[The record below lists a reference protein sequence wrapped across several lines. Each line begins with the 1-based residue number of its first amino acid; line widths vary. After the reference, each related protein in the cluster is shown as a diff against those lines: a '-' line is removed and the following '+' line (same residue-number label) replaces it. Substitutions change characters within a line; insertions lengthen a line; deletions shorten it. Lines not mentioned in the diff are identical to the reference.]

1 MRDLSRI
8 ACGRARYRTRVSE
21 LTTLDLERPP
31 TVILTTVAPS
41 EYTSSDPH
49 AATVEVKYSGALRDI
64 DGEQIRDLTL
74 SRVAPVRISK
84 AYPGRKNYS
93 GVYWARTTG
102 RHHWFESLY
111 EKTALTAIDRNP
123 SIVDIATQPFK
134 LAWLREHRSHFP
146 DILAKRADGS
156 MIVVDVRPREQIK
169 DRDREVFAMTCAW
182 ATSLGMDYR
191 LFADL
196 TKVQDWNLRLLAG
209 YRYARWAC
217 PPGIAESLAVRK
229 GEVRTL
235 AGWLS
240 LFEGTETPAKGLL
253 LAAIWHG
260 ALEVDLSMRL
270 EFAADASC
278 MGRGWE

>member
-1 MRDLSRI
+1 M
-8 ACGRARYRTRVSE
+8 Y
-21 LTTLDLERPP
+21 LTS
-31 TVILTTVAPS
+31 VAPS
-41 EYTSSDPH
+41 AHTVADLRN
-49 AATVEVKYSGALRDI
+49 ATVEVKYDGRLRDI
-64 DGEQIRDLTL
+64 DATQIRDLTL
-74 SRVAPVRISK
+74 SRVSPVRMSK

-111 EKTALTAIDRNP
+111 EKTALTALDRDP

-134 LAWLREHRSHFP
+134 VAWPSEHRSHFP

-156 MIVVDVRPREQIK
+156 MLVVDVRPRDRIK

-182 ATSLGMDYR
+182 ATPLGMDYR

-196 TKVQDWNLRLLAG
+196 AKVQDWNLRLLAG

-217 PPGIAESLAVRK
+217 PPDIVDSLAAHQGDVRA
-229 GEVRTL
+229 L
-235 AGWLS
+235 AEWLP
-240 LFEGTETPAKGLL
+240 LLEGTEIPAKGLL

-270 EFAADASC
+270 ELTADAIC
-278 MGRGWE
+278 MGRGWG